1 MLLLTRVILGVYG
14 SWGGAPYGDLVNLMR
29 HLEALPY
36 LDMDRA
42 AVAGGSYGGYLIS
55 WIFGQDL
62 ATKVCNSLAPLLLL
76 PSTNT
81 CSSAA
86 PSGTTES
93 QASHYSL

>member
-1 MLLLTRVILGVYG
+1 MLTGVIGVHR

-29 HLEALPY
+29 HVEELPY

-55 WIFGQDL
+55 WIFGHDL
-62 ATKVCNSLAPLLLL
+62 ATKVCNPLAPFLLL

-86 PSGTTES
+86 PSGTMES
-93 QASHYSL
+93 LASHYSL